1 MVNAPNIV
9 DEVDTLIPI
18 FHQFRAKFN
27 KCKFHTRMIL
37 QRTILIVDKQQVR
50 NWWTGFAE
58 KPEPRC
64 EKVSIMR
71 QRSQCHAT

>member
-27 KCKFHTRMIL
+27 KCKFHT
-37 QRTILIVDKQQVR
+37 QNDFAEDHTDKQQVR